1 MPAPSMTIDHYPR
14 RGATVPMMTTKQRL
28 IPCNL
33 SGRRKRGE
41 RSPRRGEACHQKVA
55 SSSSCIQTA
64 MRKPRGLSANE
75 GESRRARLF
84 LHQLLVR
91 ERESG
96 VDDPQVPDNPSA
108 HPLPPSHPPCSPP
121 QWDPTMTPLQGKRGG
136 EQPGRG
142 GGAPE

>member
-1 MPAPSMTIDHYPR
+1 MPAPSMTIHYFSR
-14 RGATVPMMTTKQRL
+14 RGAKVPTVTTKRRS
-28 IPCNL
+28 IPHNL
-33 SGRRKRGE
+33 SGRRKGGG
-41 RSPRRGEACHQKVA
+41 RSFKRGEASHQKVA

-108 HPLPPSHPPCSPP
+108 HPLPPLTP
-121 QWDPTMTPLQGKRGG
+121 QWDQAMTPYRGREGESSQGEEKS
-136 EQPGRG
+136 
-142 GGAPE
+142 

>member
-1 MPAPSMTIDHYPR
+1 MTIDHYPR
-14 RGATVPMMTTKQRL
+14 RGATVPTVTTKRRS

-33 SGRRKRGE
+33 SGGRKGGE
-41 RSPRRGEACHQKVA
+41 EAPEEGEAGHQKVA

-108 HPLPPSHPPCSPP
+108 HPLPPSHPHAPP
-121 QWDPTMTPLQGKRGG
+121 PVGSNYDPPTGEERGRAAR
-136 EQPGRG
+136 ERGRST
-142 GGAPE
+142 